1 MNFQKNQVFALIFLG
16 FLLCGSTVAFV
27 SKSIVLPLLAFFG
40 LAGVISF
47 FHKPR
52 MMLFIILFVRIQLDL
67 FWWLP
72 FSIGPVNLLAAFTGG
87 VTVLGTILAI
97 IRFPNDIERHPCT
110 PYFLALIFFL
120 LFGAVRAF
128 NSSIMIDEFFR
139 IYSPI
144 LMIFLAT
151 SLFQKKGDWE
161 RVMFAFLISS
171 FIPILASLYHLVTG
185 QMSNITLDGVQ
196 RLLGGY
202 QNLRNHALMMFIFS
216 CSGVYFFFRSK
227 TNAQRIFFGLYCI
240 LTLSFL
246 YLTQTRATLIIF
258 GVFTLIYLY
267 LTNRKSWLTAGMFAV
282 IILVFVNPSIFQRF
296 SEFTRIFSFFSENSP
311 QEIDLSSMGSGRFG
325 LWSNSME
332 AYLDHSVPEVLLGLG
347 FGYHWVLTRGAYSG
361 FALVQGGFVDTHND
375 MLRILYQIGPFGL
388 ILLCL
393 MLVHGIKTSLWVIK
407 NATTPQQKEMGAILV
422 ALCIAIIINNVLSN
436 GINSRTTFGWCF
448 WSLLS
453 ISYISKRE
461 IINERMSLRKHSDA
475 SEKTPADEQPIAADY
490 ANTQALP
497 HALPADKSN
506 IYTLP
511 SVQTD

>member
-1 MNFQKNQVFALIFLG
+1 MNLQKNQVFVLLFLG
-16 FLLCGSTVAFV
+16 LLLCGSTVAFI
-27 SKSIVLPLLAFFG
+27 SKSIMLPLLAFLG
-40 LAGVISF
+40 IAGVISF

-52 MMLFIILFVRIQLDL
+52 MMLFVILFVRIQLDL

-97 IRFPNDIERHPCT
+97 IRFPDDIERHPCT

-120 LFGAVRAF
+120 IFGAIRAF
-128 NSSIMIDEFFR
+128 NNSIMIDEFFR

-171 FIPILASLYHLVTG
+171 FIPILTSLYHLVTG
-185 QMSNITLDGVQ
+185 QMSSITLDGVQ

-216 CSGVYFFFRSK
+216 CSGVYFFFRSQ
-227 TNAQRIFFGLYCI
+227 TNAQRIFYGVYCL

-267 LTNRKSWLTAGMFAV
+267 LTNRKSWLTAGMFAT

-296 SEFTRIFSFFSENSP
+296 SEFTSIFLFFSENSA

-332 AYLDHSVPEVLLGLG
+332 AYLDHSVPEVILGLG

-393 MLVHGIKTSLWVIK
+393 MLFHGIKTSLWVIK
-407 NATTPQQKEMGAILV
+407 NAKNTHQKEMGAVLV
-422 ALCIAIIINNVLSN
+422 ALCVSIIINNILSN

-453 ISYISKRE
+453 ISYLLKRE
-461 IINERMSLRKHSDA
+461 ILNDRMSLKKA
-475 SEKTPADEQPIAADY
+475 LEQQEKPPVDEPS
-490 ANTQALP
+490 QAVSYVNRL
-497 HALPADKSN
+497 ALSHTLQVDTSN

-511 SVQTD
+511 PSKTD